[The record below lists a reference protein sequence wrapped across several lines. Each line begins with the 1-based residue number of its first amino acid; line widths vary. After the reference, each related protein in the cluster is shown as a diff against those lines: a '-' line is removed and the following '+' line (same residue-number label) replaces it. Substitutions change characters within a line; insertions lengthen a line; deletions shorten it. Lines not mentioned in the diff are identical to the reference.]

1 MVSVQAQI
9 GLDHYQTVLTNGRQ
23 HRAMADEPADVGG
36 TDTAFAPDEWLAGA
50 LASCAIITMR
60 MYADRKQWPVERI
73 ELTVSLERT
82 PEGITR
88 FQKQVHFTGNI
99 SEEQVQ
105 RLLAIGDKCPVHKT
119 LSNPIEI
126 LSVIV

>member
-9 GLDHYQTVLTNGRQ
+9 GLDHYQTVLANGRQ
-23 HRAMADEPADVGG
+23 HQALADEPAVLGG

-60 MYADRKQWPVERI
+60 MYADRKQWPVDRI
-73 ELTVSLERT
+73 DLTVTLERH
-82 PEGITR
+82 EQGTR
-88 FQKQVHFTGNI
+88 FEKKVHFTGPLTA
-99 SEEQVQ
+99 EQAQ

-126 LSVIV
+126 SSVIV